1 MIAKGDHSGEKKESW
16 HCKRMI
22 SLGNSLSRSTLLIS
36 VKKKISVKCC
46 LYLSK
51 F

>member
-36 VKKKISVKCC
+36 VKKRFLLNVVYI
-46 LYLSK
+46 
-51 F
+51 